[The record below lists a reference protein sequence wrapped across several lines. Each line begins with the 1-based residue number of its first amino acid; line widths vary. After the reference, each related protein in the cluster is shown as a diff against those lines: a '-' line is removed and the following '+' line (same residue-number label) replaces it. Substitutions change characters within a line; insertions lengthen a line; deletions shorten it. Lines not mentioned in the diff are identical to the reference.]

1 MDKQAIINELKRIF
15 IHDKELTN
23 LLEVSN
29 LDNLLEMYQEL
40 FRLFHERLTP
50 NLVYQ
55 KQLFVTEFSKKI
67 FHDIIKDVGELNK
80 KIIEVT
86 TLLSLSKNIQEF
98 EKLFNQKSSQP
109 LQGLGKTFNK
119 NYEDTLT
126 DFDQKIMKAL
136 NFNWKEDNYG
146 RY

>member
-23 LLEVSN
+23 LLEASN

-55 KQLFVTEFSKKI
+55 KQLFITEFSKKI
-67 FHDIIKDVGELNK
+67 FHDIIKDADELNK
-80 KIIEVT
+80 KIIEIM

-98 EKLFNQKSSQP
+98 EKLFNQKFDKY
-109 LQGLGKTFNK
+109 LQGSDKLFNK

-126 DFDQKIMKAL
+126 DFDRKIMKSL
-136 NFNWKEDNYG
+136 NFNWKEEKDD
-146 RY
+146 

>member
-23 LLEVSN
+23 LLEDSN

-40 FRLFHERLTP
+40 FRLFHEKLTS

-55 KQLFVTEFSKKI
+55 KQLFIMEFSKKI
-67 FHDIIKDVGELNK
+67 FHDTIKNVGELNK

-86 TLLSLSKNIQEF
+86 TLLSLSENIQEF
-98 EKLFNQKSSQP
+98 EKLFNQKFDRS
-109 LQGLGKTFNK
+109 LHGLDKSFNE
-119 NYEDTLT
+119 NYEDTFS

-136 NFNWKEDNYG
+136 NFNWKRNY
-146 RY
+146 